1 MSCKLDS
8 KLYTELKNDSNK
20 DISSRA
26 DVLWAHAHTPGFK
39 HKFGDWEAI
48 NQLSGEGDAHASRF
62 KGRVHKNGEPTLAA
76 LKETLRQQD
85 KKVEDFEATTLYLEH
100 EVFKPTTTSKIVQD
114 MQVRVIQRIRKLNQT
129 KMASLSDSDIEIVEA
144 MRETAT
150 PEEFAQFQIELNRRA
165 YLEELKELKGAL
177 ETQVELAAIK
187 TYLDTV
193 DSLMASAEL
202 SLEYAGAFNVESIAE
217 YNTRLSFFSGLE
229 DVLQSV
235 EGDPALKEVVSAAD
249 SLTGK
254 KLDYKGLAARKAKLE
269 TSFNIAAINA
279 IAEKWGNI
287 PGKMTAI
294 AIRDFGNSFTVFSEY
309 ERNSNLKG
317 AELKAQYK
325 KDKAAYV
332 ANLMEKS
339 AADVRQQEVDHIKQ
353 LLSNDPKDLGK
364 LHSIIMDARNMN
376 NDLISMA
383 VELLDIADYNVMRL
397 TVNKASELHAI
408 WKEFI
413 KGKNTT
419 DQQKLYDPM
428 IAKDKDGKVTKYL
441 VDRIGRPFWEARA
454 IVNKARAEAKKE
466 HGIESAFYKEA
477 NKVFKTWMDAN
488 TNTWDYKTNTF
499 IVKDKW
505 LDPQYDFFADSKNKE
520 NIDYKMYW
528 FFREMISER
537 DRNYPMLSGR
547 GRGMKLPALQKT
559 VMETTFEDGAT
570 AAIKRIYKDKFHI
583 TGEDIDYHVEH
594 NDATANKKWYDVQ
607 KLLHASLDESGKVQE
622 SIPVYYRKDDIVP
635 LEEQSFDLAS
645 VLLMDYWGSVNF
657 VEKSMVAPELEVL
670 RGAVGSDLR
679 RASPNYNGKRKAQEI
694 TLEDGTTVLKHETV
708 GGKQSNTYF
717 ALESLISSRLYGVKQ
732 LGSPK
737 ANKIASAVMAWTGNV
752 MLMLNAY
759 SAIASVNQASTMLF
773 IESGS
778 GLFYGVDFGGRD
790 AITAIGKYASDA
802 ANGQIFGDIGRI
814 RPKAKTNLLGER
826 FQAMQ
831 DWSVSAK
838 RFMAATGLSQN
849 FDAGALHG
857 FHGMGEHYVQHLL
870 MYSYMNA
877 AKVKNS
883 KGEYINK
890 DGKVVEGRDRAMSMD
905 EMYETVDGKLEVRK
919 DIDLGS
925 IELKTGRTLD
935 ASNPK
940 ALLNA
945 EFRIKDALL
954 ELNYYM
960 NGNYD
965 SKNTSHFQKTISG
978 KAVLMMRKWL
988 GPGVLKRYRG
998 IGQVF
1003 TSRDDLTAED
1013 LYYSRHS
1020 EDMSYGQ
1027 YTETIRYVTSL
1038 GKSIFN
1044 LGSGL
1049 KMQDNWHQLSA
1060 REKSAI
1066 HRTVSEAVSVV
1077 LSYTLSVLALGIASD
1092 EDDEIK
1098 RRQLMSLAFY
1108 SRRLYSELSFYMWPL
1123 ETFLILKNPA
1133 ASISMLEGAAE
1144 VLAQLGGDIANGD
1157 LEIYKRGKRKGRTKL
1172 GKEFRDILPIFKQ
1185 LDRDIESSLK
1195 YLKL

>member
-8 KLYTELKNDSNK
+8 TLYKSLKNDSNK
-20 DISSRA
+20 DVSSRA

-39 HKFGDWEAI
+39 SKFGDWEAI
-48 NQLSGEGDAHASRF
+48 NQLSGEGDAHTSRF
-62 KGRVHKNGEPTLAA
+62 KGRVDKNGEPTIKAFL
-76 LKETLRQQD
+76 ETLNQED
-85 KKVEDFEATTLYLEH
+85 KKIENFETSALYLEH
-100 EVFKPTTTSKIVQD
+100 EAFKPTTTSKIVQE
-114 MQVRVIQRIRKLNQT
+114 MQGKVIQRIRRLQQT
-129 KMASLSDSDIEIVEA
+129 KMASLSDTDIEIIEA
-144 MRETAT
+144 MRETASE
-150 PEEFAQFQIELNRRA
+150 EEFAQFQIEVNRRA
-165 YLEELKELKGAL
+165 YLEELKELRAAL
-177 ETQVELAAIK
+177 ETQVELAAVK
-187 TYLDTV
+187 TYLETV
-193 DSLMASAEL
+193 DSLMSSAEAAL
-202 SLEYAGAFNVESIAE
+202 SYANAFSVNNIAE
-217 YNTRLSFFSGLE
+217 YNTRLSFFAGLE
-229 DVLQSV
+229 DIIQSV
-235 EGDPALKEVVSAAD
+235 DNDPALKEVVSAAD

-254 KLDYKGLAARKAKLE
+254 KLDYKGLSARKVALE
-269 TSFNIAAINA
+269 TKFNTASIDA
-279 IAEKWGNI
+279 IAEKWGNV

-294 AIRDFGNSFTVFSEY
+294 AIRDFGNAFTVFSEY

-317 AELKAQYK
+317 KELKAQYK
-325 KDKAAYV
+325 KDKAAYI

-339 AADVRQQEVDHIKQ
+339 ADDIRQQEVDHIKQ

-364 LHSIIMDARNMN
+364 LHSIILDARNMN

-383 VELLDIADYNVMRL
+383 VELLDIADYNVMRT
-397 TVNKASELHAI
+397 TVNKATELHTL

-413 KGKNTT
+413 KGKSTT
-419 DQQKLYDPM
+419 DQRSLYDSM
-428 IAKDKDGKVTKYL
+428 IAKDKDGKTTKYL

-454 IVNKARAEAKKE
+454 IVNKARLDAKKE
-466 HGIESAFYKEA
+466 HGIDSAFYKEA

-488 TNTWDYKTNTF
+488 TVTWDYKTNTF
-499 IVKDKW
+499 IVKEKW
-505 LDPQYDFFADSKNKE
+505 LDSQYDFFANEANKE
-520 NIDYKMYW
+520 NADYKMYW
-528 FFREMISER
+528 FFRGMISER

-547 GRGMKLPALQKT
+547 GRGMKLPAIQKT
-559 VMETTFEDGAT
+559 LMETAFEDGVTSSIA
-570 AAIKRIYKDKFHI
+570 RVYKDTFKI
-583 TGEDIDYHVEH
+583 TGEDIDYHVE
-594 NDATANKKWYDVQ
+594 NNSPTENKKWYDVQ
-607 KLLHASLDESGKVQE
+607 KLLHTSLDEYGKVQE
-622 SIPVYYRKDDIVP
+622 NIPVYYRKDDIVP
-635 LEEQSFDLAS
+635 VEEQSFDLAS
-645 VLLMDYWGSVNF
+645 ILLMDYWGSVNF

-679 RASPNYNGKRKAQEI
+679 KASPNYNGKRKAQEI
-694 TLEDGTTVLKHETV
+694 ALEDGSTLLKHETV

-717 ALESLISSRLYGVKQ
+717 ALESLISARLYGVKQ
-732 LGSPK
+732 LGSAK
-737 ANKIASAVMAWTGNV
+737 ANKRASAVMAWTGNV

-773 IESGS
+773 IESGA

-790 AITAIGKYASDA
+790 AITAIGKYGSDT
-802 ANGQIFGDIGRI
+802 ANGKIFADIGRI
-814 RPKAKTNLLGER
+814 RPQAKTNLLGER

-877 AKVKNS
+877 AKIKNS

-890 DGKVVEGRDRAMSMD
+890 EGKAVESRDRAMSMD
-905 EMYETVDGKLEVRK
+905 EMYETVEGKLEVRK
-919 DIDLGS
+919 GIDINS

-935 ASNPK
+935 ISNPK
-940 ALLNA
+940 ALRSA
-945 EFRIKDALL
+945 EFKVKDALL

-965 SKNTSHFQKTISG
+965 SKNNSHFQRTIAG

-998 IGQVF
+998 ISQVF
-1003 TSRDDLTAED
+1003 TNRDDLTSED

-1027 YTETIRYVTSL
+1027 YTETIRYITSL
-1038 GKSIFN
+1038 GKSIFS
-1044 LGSGL
+1044 LGSSI
-1049 KMQDNWHQLSA
+1049 KMQDNWHQLSD
-1060 REKSAI
+1060 REKAAI

-1077 LSYTLSVLALGIASD
+1077 MSFAMSALALGIAVD
-1092 EDDEIK
+1092 EDDEVK
-1098 RRQLMSLAFY
+1098 RRQLMYLAFY

-1144 VLAQLGGDIANGD
+1144 VLAQLGGDIANGE

-1172 GKEFRDILPIFKQ
+1172 GKEFRDILPMVKQ